1 MLLSVFKRSSA
12 SILLATIITTLLIW
26 GKSIYSPQ
34 PILYFQ
40 HYEMPLFALVVGLLN
55 GKAWLSVLVAIAFTM
70 LSAFY
75 LIFLNTRHIIIK
87 QRSYLPALIFII
99 IASTFAP
106 LQAINP
112 AMLATPFLIFSTNYL
127 FGIYEG
133 KNSLDRLFRGGLLLG
148 IGSLF
153 YLPFVIFLLFA
164 FIGIIILGNANIR
177 QWFSLIFGFIAPWAF
192 TFAYYFLR
200 FGSVESLVQIIVNT
214 FVTAPVS
221 YDLNL
226 CFIIFYS
233 FIGLLG
239 IIASLFLIQS
249 MSTQKISVRKFY
261 ALLLWVIPIAIGV
274 ILLTG
279 FSSIEMI
286 YIIAFPSAIFIANYF
301 STARNKF
308 WPKFLFTILLLSSIA
323 CQFI

>member
-1 MLLSVFKRSSA
+1 MLSVFKRSSA
-12 SILLATIITTLLIW
+12 SILIATIVSTLIIW
-26 GKSIYSPQ
+26 GKTIYFPQ
-34 PILYFQ
+34 PLIYF
-40 HYEMPLFALVVGLLN
+40 HNYEMPLFALVVELLN
-55 GKAWLSVLVAIAFTM
+55 GQALLSVLVAIAFTL

-87 QRSYLPALIFII
+87 QRSYLPALLFII
-99 IASTFAP
+99 IASIFAP

-112 AMLATPFLIFSTNYL
+112 AMLAAPFLVFSTNYL

-133 KNSLDRLFRGGLLLG
+133 KNSLDRLFRAGLLLG

-153 YLPFVIFLLFA
+153 YLPFVIFLLFS

-177 QWFSLIFGFIAPWAF
+177 QWFSLLFGFMAPWAF
-192 TFAYYFLR
+192 TFTYYFLR
-200 FGSVESLVQIIVNT
+200 FDTVESLVEIILST
-214 FVTAPVS
+214 FVTTPAS
-221 YDLNL
+221 YEINL

-239 IIASLFLIQS
+239 IVASLFLIQS
-249 MSTQKISVRKFY
+249 LSTQKISVRKFY
-261 ALLLWVIPIAIGV
+261 ALLVWAILIAIGV

-286 YIIAFPSAIFIANYF
+286 YVVAFPSAIIIANYF
-301 STARNKF
+301 STARNRF
-308 WPKFLFTILLLSSIA
+308 WPKFLFTILLLGSFA